1 MIGLLF
7 FSHLTAYG
15 YELVAS
21 AVSMRRAGGK
31 LLFQD
36 AVYPPAVSP

>member
-21 AVSMRRAGGK
+21 ADILEGTPDRRRAGST
-31 LLFQD
+31 LLG
-36 AVYPPAVSP
+36 Y